1 MKKVFILFL
10 LCLEIAPCLTGCHP
24 AAQEIIKE
32 QQTSDLGY
40 QLIVDEHAKIFLSID
55 EDAYEVELALSYVD
69 KYLSGEADL
78 DDTLNKVQTSLEAL
92 ETKLNTLENYT
103 ISPQLYEILLQ
114 YDMNPEGFELFGNS
128 RHNSLQGYINTLN
141 CIYRLLDGSDE
152 FDSRYQDLLF
162 MHNIEQTILDN
173 ERGYYFYGYVNDWFR
188 DWEEEP
194 MAYVQKYILD
204 ELKFC
209 SSDKFVWETNHE
221 VILQKVS
228 IYLGTIEDC
237 NTEMIEYIAKISEDL
252 QQIKKDMADLEKL
265 ETQYESLDNKEEK
278 LEQLKLINSQME
290 KMADN
295 MPNSEKAEFQRKL
308 KWMEREVDR
317 QSGQEDIYYQ
327 LVIEEYANIIF
338 PIDEDAYLYHCALS
352 DIGEYLSGQIS
363 KETALESVQYALEHL
378 EKRQNSWE
386 TYTVSLEISDLMREY
401 GILSE
406 IFEVR
411 INNWPNK
418 LQNYIM
424 DLNRIYPHLQQ
435 AEEYNRSHLN
445 TALLH
450 ELAVQAWELAHMH
463 YFYNYVNYWFADWED
478 KKISYLQEHVLN
490 KLKCFMPDKYVW
502 ETDREVIFKKFDD
515 YTKDMEALTESIPQ
529 IQARIEEEYQ
539 IKNEEK

>member
-40 QLIVDEHAKIFLSID
+40 QLIVDEHAKIFLPID

-290 KMADN
+290 KMDDN

-308 KWMEREVDR
+308 KRMEREVDR

-424 DLNRIYPHLQQ
+424 DLNRIYPYLQQ

-502 ETDREVIFKKFDD
+502 KTDREVIFKKFDD

>member
-1 MKKVFILFL
+1 MLFR
-10 LCLEIAPCLTGCHP
+10 
-24 AAQEIIKE
+24 
-32 QQTSDLGY
+32 S
-40 QLIVDEHAKIFLSID
+40 
-55 EDAYEVELALSYVD
+55 
-69 KYLSGEADL
+69 DL

-290 KMADN
+290 KMDDN

-308 KWMEREVDR
+308 KRMEREVDR

-424 DLNRIYPHLQQ
+424 DLNRIYPYLQQ

>member
-1 MKKVFILFL
+1 MKKVFILFSL
-10 LCLEIAPCLTGCHP
+10 YLAIAPCLTSCHP
-24 AAQEIIKE
+24 AAQEIVKE
-32 QQTSDLGY
+32 KQTSNSGY
-40 QLIVDEHAKIFLSID
+40 QLIVDEHAKIFLPID
-55 EDAYEVELALSYVD
+55 EDAYEVELALSCVD
-69 KYLSGEADL
+69 NYLSGEASL
-78 DDTLNKVQTSLEAL
+78 DDTLNKVQVSLDTL

-103 ISPQLYEILLQ
+103 ISPELYDILLE
-114 YDMNPEGFELFGNS
+114 YDMEPEGFEVFGNS

-141 CIYRLLDGSDE
+141 CIFQLLEGSDE

-162 MHNIEQTILDN
+162 MHNIEQAILDN
-173 ERGYYFYGYVNDWFR
+173 ERSYYFYGYVNDWFR

-194 MAYVQKYILD
+194 MAYVQTYILD

-209 SSDKFVWETNHE
+209 SSDKFIWETDHE

-228 IYLGTIEDC
+228 IYLQAVEDC
-237 NTEMIEYIAKISEDL
+237 TTEMIEYIAKISEDV

-265 ETQYESLDNKEEK
+265 EAQYESLDNKEEK
-278 LEQLKLINSQME
+278 LEQLRLINSQME
-290 KMADN
+290 KMVDN

-308 KWMEREVDR
+308 KRMEREVDR

-327 LVIEEYANIIF
+327 LVIEEYANVVF
-338 PIDEDAYLYHCALS
+338 PIDEDAYLYYCALS

-378 EKRQNSWE
+378 EERQNSWK
-386 TYTVSLEISDLMREY
+386 TYTVSLEMSDLMREY

-406 IFEVR
+406 SFEVC

-435 AEEYNRSHLN
+435 AEEYNLSHLN
-445 TALLH
+445 TALFH
-450 ELAVQAWELAHMH
+450 EIAVQAWEFAHIH
-463 YFYNYVNYWFADWED
+463 YFYDYVNYWFADWDD
-478 KKISYLQEHVLN
+478 KKIAYLQEHVFD
-490 KLKCFMPDKYVW
+490 KLKCFMPDEYVW
-502 ETDREVIFKKFDD
+502 ETDREIIFKKFDD
-515 YTKDMEALTESIPQ
+515 YAKDMEALTESIPQ

-539 IKNEEK
+539 IKNEGT